1 MFLVVSG
8 IPNLFKNLLASLPKI
23 PRVSRNDP
31 GHDLKSALFLDVPSS
46 IFLGR
51 GDLELGGPL
60 AQSCGAKVKT
70 FNAEISFEII
80 LEIWKWVI
88 LGIFII

>member
-1 MFLVVSG
+1 M
-8 IPNLFKNLLASLPKI
+8 
-23 PRVSRNDP
+23 RVSAPKAMRLRILICIFLFP
-31 GHDLKSALFLDVPSS
+31 WGEALFFDVPSS

-80 LEIWKWVI
+80 LEI
-88 LGIFII
+88 

>member
-1 MFLVVSG
+1 M
-8 IPNLFKNLLASLPKI
+8 
-23 PRVSRNDP
+23 RVSAPKAMRLP
-31 GHDLKSALFLDVPSS
+31 ILICVFLFIWGEALFLDVPSS

-60 AQSCGAKVKT
+60 AQSYGAKVKT

-80 LEIWKWVI
+80 LEI
-88 LGIFII
+88 

>member
-1 MFLVVSG
+1 M
-8 IPNLFKNLLASLPKI
+8 
-23 PRVSRNDP
+23 RVSVPKAMRLRILICVFLFLW
-31 GHDLKSALFLDVPSS
+31 GEALFLDVPGSN
-46 IFLGR
+46 FLGR

-80 LEIWKWVI
+80 LEI
-88 LGIFII
+88 

>member
-1 MFLVVSG
+1 M
-8 IPNLFKNLLASLPKI
+8 
-23 PRVSRNDP
+23 RVSAPKAMRLRILICIFLFP
-31 GHDLKSALFLDVPSS
+31 WGEALFLDVPSS

-80 LEIWKWVI
+80 LEI
-88 LGIFII
+88 

>member
-1 MFLVVSG
+1 MSVSAPKAMRLHILICIFLFPWG
-8 IPNLFKNLLASLPKI
+8 E
-23 PRVSRNDP
+23 
-31 GHDLKSALFLDVPSS
+31 ALFLDVPSS

-51 GDLELGGPL
+51 GDLELGGLL

-80 LEIWKWVI
+80 LEI
-88 LGIFII
+88 